1 MKISVK
7 VNFKSR
13 GEIMLLIGQVAKKVG
28 VNTSTLRYYEQVGL
42 IPSAKRVSGK
52 REYST
57 EIIGRLQV
65 IKLAQSAGFQIDEI
79 KILLEGFDSNI
90 SPSERWKAM
99 ATKKKNELQDKINQI
114 KVMQSVL
121 DNSLKCSCL
130 SWEECFENIQIPV
143 KNI

>member
-1 MKISVK
+1 
-7 VNFKSR
+7 
-13 GEIMLLIGQVAKKVG
+13 MLSIGQVAEKIG
-28 VNTSTLRYYEQVGL
+28 VNTSTLRYYEQVGI
-42 IPSAKRVSGK
+42 IPIANRVNGK
-52 REYST
+52 REYSS

-99 ATKKKNELQDKINQI
+99 ATKKKSELQDKINQL

-130 SWEECFENIQIPV
+130 SWEECFKNIEIPV
-143 KNI
+143 KKV

>member
-1 MKISVK
+1 
-7 VNFKSR
+7 
-13 GEIMLLIGQVAKKVG
+13 MLSIGQVAEKVG
-28 VNTSTLRYYEQVGL
+28 VNTSALRYYEQIGL
-42 IPSAKRVSGK
+42 IPNANRVNGK
-52 REYST
+52 REYSS
-57 EIIGRLQV
+57 EIIGRIQV

-99 ATKKKNELQDKINQI
+99 ATKKKSELQDKINQL

-130 SWEECFENIQIPV
+130 SWEECF
-143 KNI
+143 KNIEIPAKKV

>member
-1 MKISVK
+1 
-7 VNFKSR
+7 
-13 GEIMLLIGQVAKKVG
+13 MLSIGQVAEKVG
-28 VNTSTLRYYEQVGL
+28 VNTSALRYYEQIGL
-42 IPSAKRVSGK
+42 IPNANRVNGK
-52 REYST
+52 REYSS
-57 EIIGRLQV
+57 EIIGRIQV

-99 ATKKKNELQDKINQI
+99 ATKKKSELQDKINQL

-130 SWEECFENIQIPV
+130 SWEECF
-143 KNI
+143 KNIEIPAQKV